1 MKFDIEE
8 LVADYVKVAIVGT
21 DLAPHTELVDY
32 FQKQS
37 INLLKEIDYFASSM
51 DNVFNQIE
59 MAKGVMM
66 SLENALRKGWE
77 SCNPEDAAMYYNE
90 GYNDGR
96 DEGYNE
102 GYDDG
107 QDAALVE

>member
-21 DLAPHTELVDY
+21 DLASHTELVECL
-32 FQKQS
+32 QEQS
-37 INLLKEIDYFASSM
+37 ISLLKEINYFASSM
-51 DNVFNQIE
+51 DNVFSQVE
-59 MAKGVMM
+59 MAKGVMR

-90 GYNDGR
+90 GYNDGH
-96 DEGYNE
+96 DEGYDK

-107 QDAALVE
+107 RDVALAE